1 MKTKLNE
8 LLEFPTPFTYK
19 VMGQALPE
27 LVDQVVEVVQRHA
40 PGDYSP
46 SVKPSS
52 KGNYHS
58 VSITINATHIEQ
70 VEAAVRRAGQYRNR
84 ADGAVIPRLTRPQ
97 APGNP
102 PAFAVIYS
110 PPLKSSLSA
119 ETLFCSTIPFLSDNS
134 ACNLTNPSR
143 RQCMNLPT
151 VVTTPRWMKSG
162 W

>member
-40 PGDYSP
+40 PGDYTP
-46 SVKPSS
+46 TVKPSS

-70 VEAAVRRAGQYRNR
+70 VETLYEELGKIDIVRMVVVQENVRGIRVVKSFVREQKETEKFTDTKSRQVKMNRNFPAGFRLDRPLSRSVSAGNR
-84 ADGAVIPRLTRPQ
+84 LAGLWAGLIRLKIRL
-97 APGNP
+97 AG
-102 PAFAVIYS
+102 S
-110 PPLKSSLSA
+110 
-119 ETLFCSTIPFLSDNS
+119 
-134 ACNLTNPSR
+134 
-143 RQCMNLPT
+143 
-151 VVTTPRWMKSG
+151 
-162 W
+162 